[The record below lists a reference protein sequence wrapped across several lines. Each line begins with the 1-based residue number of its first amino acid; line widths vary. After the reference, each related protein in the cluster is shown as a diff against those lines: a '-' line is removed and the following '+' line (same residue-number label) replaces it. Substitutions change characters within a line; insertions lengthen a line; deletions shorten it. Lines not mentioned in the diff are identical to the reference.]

1 MTSQTARRAPGE
13 GASAEDLGAGR
24 GSWAGVLWAGVLW
37 AGGALSELEGGR
49 KAHLPL

>member
-13 GASAEDLGAGR
+13 GANAEELGAGR
-24 GSWAGVLWAGVLW
+24 GSWAGVLW